1 MNIEDLM
8 KSQWQDAEN
17 IPPKAA
23 WDRLEKR
30 LDAATPTPKS
40 KPSGISPVAI
50 LTSAVVALA
59 GVAVAL
65 LFATGHLGSH
75 EPAPALVAHNNA
87 IQQHMPSFEQNNL
100 PTDRPPQSATSP
112 AAPTK
117 SSAASP
123 AASPAASSAT
133 SPAAPAS
140 NQVAPLPLSKTA
152 QLSNAPHISTSQN
165 ANTSSPLAASMTP
178 KNNQAEHRDDNTIA
192 QSVPSNRDAVT
203 TSSAN
208 SSPVR
213 HEDAAPSAP
222 SSAPATSAPAVNPA
236 ANPAATTSA
245 TEAVEKQLYIPNLLT
260 PNSDGYN
267 DCWVLKGTEGL
278 GTIQVQIF
286 SAKGRRVYS
295 APDYAN
301 DFCGADLPSGNYFYI
316 ITIKEKDF
324 TRRGVLVIR
333 R

>member
-30 LDAATPTPKS
+30 LDAATPTPQS
-40 KPSGISPVAI
+40 KPSGKAHVAI
-50 LTSAVVALA
+50 LASAVVALA

-65 LFATGHLGSH
+65 LFATGRLGSH

-87 IQQHMPSFEQNNL
+87 IQQHMPSLEQNNL
-100 PTDRPPQSATSP
+100 PTDGTPQSATSP
-112 AAPTK
+112 ADNAAPAAPATSVT

-123 AASPAASSAT
+123 ATPAT
-133 SPAAPAS
+133 

-152 QLSNAPHISTSQN
+152 QPGNAPHISPSQN
-165 ANTSSPLAASMTP
+165 VNPASPLAASMTP
-178 KNNQAEHRDDNTIA
+178 KSNLAEHRDDNTIA

-203 TSSAN
+203 TSSEN
-208 SSPVR
+208 TTPVR
-213 HEDAAPSAP
+213 HEDAAPPAP
-222 SSAPATSAPAVNPA
+222 TSAANPAVNPAVNPA
-236 ANPAATTSA
+236 ATTST
-245 TEAVEKQLYIPNLLT
+245 TEAIEKQLYIPNLLT

-278 GTIQVQIF
+278 GTIHVQIF

-295 APDYAN
+295 ASDYAN
-301 DFCGADLPSGNYFYI
+301 DFCGADLPSGNYFYV